1 MAELDS
7 LARLKKRR
15 ENNRVTHYWCGD
27 QVHSHIPRI
36 DYIRRYIAHTHTHTH
51 STRRCRNSC
60 HVSINMRR
68 TPQQPASRRSDVVV
82 VNILPPSSQ
91 LAVLRWPISQSLFL
105 SLFSSLLLCLY
116 FNGLPEQT
124 GSMASVVPPW
134 VSECPSTYQMLVYV
148 YICDGCWWWRPS
160 GAAAAGCWRV

>member
-1 MAELDS
+1 LAVPCCCCCAPRMAELDS

-15 ENNRVTHYWCGD
+15 ENNRATHYWCGD

-68 TPQQPASRRSDVVV
+68 TPQQQPAED
-82 VNILPPSSQ
+82 PTSS
-91 LAVLRWPISQSLFL
+91 S
-105 SLFSSLLLCLY
+105 
-116 FNGLPEQT
+116 
-124 GSMASVVPPW
+124 
-134 VSECPSTYQMLVYV
+134 
-148 YICDGCWWWRPS
+148 
-160 GAAAAGCWRV
+160 